1 MPWPQMWRRGHR
13 GVVTILAAVLAVV
26 ASLAAGTRMDPV
38 AGLVYDL
45 SLTATATRPGTGGE
59 PVAVIALDDESLAS
73 NELKPLPRV
82 FFAQVWAKVLN
93 GLNSGGARTVG
104 FDVIFAW
111 SSNNFAPLQ
120 RDYDQPF
127 LLALKNMRDRVVIGG
142 TVRTP
147 PAETFAFAVSPFGSD
162 AYAYTEMTAD
172 SDGVQR
178 TMAAALHDPEGN
190 ALPTLAAAVLA
201 KARAPAMPNGLVLAP
216 AASLETIP
224 TYRLIDV
231 LRCIDQDPGAVRA
244 AFDGRIV
251 LIGTNLP
258 EEDRKRGPDRFMASA
273 QPRPGTATGCKLDR
287 LGASDAASG
296 TIPGVILH
304 AAAVQAVATGNI
316 VEPAPAVLR
325 TCIAVAASVAG
336 SALGI
341 AASPWL
347 AVAGVVVVVIA
358 CFALA
363 VALLPLGWWLVITV
377 PVAAAALSMVLAYL
391 VRFLVEERRRRR
403 VQHAFNH
410 YLAPSLVERLAD
422 SEAELHLGGELRE
435 VTVMFADLSGF
446 TALSGK
452 VGPEVLM
459 EVTNRYLGLIVEA
472 VEATGGYVDKFI
484 GDAVMAVWGAPV
496 PNPDHAAAGARAALA
511 AYAAVMRA
519 KTEADA
525 RSAPGYAV
533 KMGLNSGPAVVGNV
547 GAPMR
552 YNYTAVGETVNI
564 AARLESVPGDYGC
577 HIVLGPQTA
586 AAVADRFIVC
596 ELDWLKVKGKAD
608 AFAVYE
614 LIGEKV
620 AVDTAVQAYP
630 AQYHAALERYRA
642 GDFAAA
648 EEGWRERAAYPYR
661 DGATCPALVMAA
673 RCAELKAAPPAEWDG
688 VFVKTSK

>member
-1 MPWPQMWRRGHR
+1 MWRRGHR
-13 GVVTILAAVLAVV
+13 WVVTILAAALAVV

-45 SLTATATRPGTGGE
+45 SLTATARRPGTGGE

-93 GLNSGGARTVG
+93 GLNSADAKAVG
-104 FDVIFAW
+104 FDVVFAW
-111 SSNNFAPLQ
+111 SSNNFESLPP
-120 RDYDQPF
+120 DYDQPF
-127 LLALKNMRDRVVIGG
+127 LLALKNMRDRVVIGNA
-142 TVRTP
+142 VKAP
-147 PAETFAFAVSPFGSD
+147 PADPFHHAVAGSIGD
-162 AYAYTEMTAD
+162 IEFTPD

-178 TMAAALHDPEGN
+178 RMIADLTDSDGKP
-190 ALPTLAAAVLA
+190 LPTLAAAVLA

-244 AFDGRIV
+244 AFGGRIV

-258 EEDRKRGPDRFMASA
+258 EEDRKRGPDRFMAPA
-273 QPRPGTATGCKLDR
+273 QPQPGTAAGCKLDR

-304 AAAVQAVATGNI
+304 AAAVKAVATGDI

-325 TCIAVAASVAG
+325 TGIAIAASVAG

-347 AVAGVVVVVIA
+347 AVAGVVVVAIA

-363 VALLPLGWWLVITV
+363 VALLPFGWWLAITV
-377 PVAAAALSMVLAYL
+377 PVAAAAMSMVLAYL

-410 YLAPSLVERLAD
+410 YLAPSLVEQLAD
-422 SEAELHLGGELRE
+422 SAIELHLGGELRD

-484 GDAVMAVWGAPV
+484 GDAVMGIWGAPV
-496 PNPDHAAAGARAALA
+496 PNPDHAACGARAALDA
-511 AYAAVMRA
+511 FDRVVRA
-519 KTEADA
+519 KAEADG
-525 RSAPGYAV
+525 SGVPGYAV
-533 KMGLNSGPAVVGNV
+533 KMGLNSGPAVIGNV

-586 AAVADRFIVC
+586 AAIADCFVVC
-596 ELDWLKVKGKAD
+596 ELDWIKVKGKAD

-614 LIGEKV
+614 LLGEKPLEDS
-620 AVDTAVQAYP
+620 AAQTYP
-630 AQYHAALERYRA
+630 AQYRTALDQYRA

-648 EEGWRERAAYPYR
+648 EEGWRHVAYP
-661 DGATCPALVMAA
+661 DGAAATSPPLVMAA
-673 RCAELKAAPPAEWDG
+673 RCAELQAHPPEDWDG
-688 VFVKTSK
+688 VFIKTSK